1 MANVE
6 ETQIALASL
15 FEILVDLD
23 FIKNIK
29 INIIKTWIN
38 L

>member
-6 ETQIALASL
+6 ETQIALANL

-23 FIKNIK
+23 FIKNKK
-29 INIIKTWIN
+29 I
-38 L
+38 

>member
-6 ETQIALASL
+6 ETQIALDSV

-23 FIKNIK
+23 FIKNK
-29 INIIKTWIN
+29 KN
-38 L
+38 